1 MSIENMNMTT
11 DGRKQ
16 RSEDSKRRIVAAML
30 ELVREGKIAP
40 TAEEVATR
48 AEVGLR
54 TVFRRFKDME
64 SLYAEMAVAI
74 HEKIDSIGFSARDTV
89 NWEKN
94 LQRLVKRRLQVYE
107 VIMPYRLAA
116 EALKFQST
124 QLLSRHMDIV
134 REERERL
141 ADVVP
146 AELLEDDRLLL
157 EGLEAC
163 LSFDMWNQLR
173 NDQHLSAD
181 EAGEVVRRIVE
192 SLLSSKSGQSATD
205 DVTPVTD
212 PEPALDAN
220 SNTVSINAAR

>member
-1 MSIENMNMTT
+1 MTIENMNITT

-30 ELVREGKIAP
+30 ELVREGRIAP

-74 HEKIDSIGFSARDTV
+74 HQKIESIGFPANRSSDWRI
-89 NWEKN
+89 N
-94 LQRLVKRRLQVYE
+94 LKRMVERRLQIYE
-107 VIMPYRLAA
+107 VIMPYRVAA

-124 QLLSRHMDIV
+124 QLLNQHMEIV

-141 ADVVP
+141 LD
-146 AELLEDDRLLL
+146 LLPQTLIEDRLLI
-157 EGLEAC
+157 EGLEAS

-173 NDQHLSAD
+173 NDQRLSSE

-192 SLLSSKSGQSATD
+192 SLLTTVESQS
-205 DVTPVTD
+205 
-212 PEPALDAN
+212 PADQPR
-220 SNTVSINAAR
+220 IEAAR